1 MPRGVYERK
10 PQKRKPY
17 KRKPVE
23 ERFWAKVKKDTE
35 SGCLEWTG
43 TLNELGYGRFKI
55 NGKLILAHRFSYEL
69 HKGPIADGMYCLH
82 SCDNRRCC
90 NPNHLSVGSHL
101 ENYHDMLNK
110 NRQHYKNI
118 LNSEKVK
125 NIKIRLQSGEFY
137 KNIAKEFDMPS
148 VTVYHIK
155 TGKTWAHVKIN

>member
-90 NPNHLSVGSHL
+90 NPNHLSVGTHID
-101 ENYHDMLNK
+101 NMKDMIYK
-110 NRQHYKNI
+110 NRQAKGSLQGRSKLNEDQVLIIKKGFNEILKKITYKLNAKNI
-118 LNSEKVK
+118 FFTK
-125 NIKIRLQSGEFY
+125 
-137 KNIAKEFDMPS
+137 
-148 VTVYHIK
+148 
-155 TGKTWAHVKIN
+155 

>member
-10 PQKRKPY
+10 PRKPQKRKPA
-17 KRKPVE
+17 E
-23 ERFWAKVKKDTE
+23 ERFWAKVNKNTE
-35 SGCLEWTG
+35 SGCWEWEASC
-43 TLNELGYGRFKI
+43 NQYGYGQFSDI
-55 NGKLILAHRFSYEL
+55 NGKTIKAHRYSYEL
-69 HKGPIADGMYCLH
+69 NKGPIPEGMCILH

-137 KNIAKEFDMPS
+137 KNIAKEFDIPS